1 VANVVIVADPVDA
14 GAVAVAS
21 ATAARHPALR
31 VTVVSPAA
39 LSHAGWTHTVDGAGT
54 AATTVELDGGRRLS
68 DRDVAAV
75 LVRSE
80 TTPVPRFAGSAPVD
94 RDYAAA
100 EIRALVISWLR
111 SLGPRVVNG
120 VDGMGLSGPS
130 WTPQR
135 WLIEAARAGLPV
147 GSCVRSTSARIVPGW
162 RGSPYDARRPYVS
175 GGATSD
181 ENTEVAV
188 VAGDVALGQDGL
200 DPAPFLALA
209 AAAHCRVLEV
219 ELTGSPPSRHVTAV
233 RPVPLLTLDDGRVV
247 GAVADLVARLALA
260 AVGGLE

>member
-1 VANVVIVADPVDA
+1 MANVVIVADRRDA

-21 ATAARHPALR
+21 ATATRHPALR

-39 LSHAGWTHTVDGAGT
+39 LSRAGWTHTVDGAGT
-54 AATTVELDGGRRLS
+54 TATTVELEDGRRFS

-80 TTPVPRFAGSAPVD
+80 TIAVARFAASAPVD

-100 EIRALVISWLR
+100 EMRALMVSWLR

-130 WTPQR
+130 WTPRR
-135 WLIEAARAGLPV
+135 WLVEAARAGLPV
-147 GSCVRSTSARIVPGW
+147 SPDVWSTSARIVPGW
-162 RGSPYDARRPYVS
+162 CGSPYDARRPYGS
-175 GGATSD
+175 APSH
-181 ENTEVAV
+181 ENVEVAV
-188 VAGDVALGQDGL
+188 VAGDAVLGRHDL

-209 AAAHCRVLEV
+209 AAARCRVLEV
-219 ELTGSPPSRHVTAV
+219 DLAGASPSRHVTAV
-233 RPVPLLTLDDGRVV
+233 RPVPLLTVNHARAVA
-247 GAVADLVARLALA
+247 AVADLVACLARTT
-260 AVGGLE
+260 VGAPA